1 MKHDTD
7 DWSLML
13 LPDPEGRK
21 PVRRVQPQRA
31 PAPTP
36 QETPRHP
43 AAILDGMRDRLDG
56 LLHPGKAIAPTRRFY
71 GPDGRVAGLMQIT
84 RRKG

>member
-1 MKHDTD
+1 MRDDTD

-13 LPDPEGRK
+13 LPNPEGRK
-21 PVRRVQPQRA
+21 PARRVQPLRA
-31 PAPTP
+31 PVPTP
-36 QETPRHP
+36 QEAPRHP

-56 LLHPGKAIAPTRRFY
+56 LLHPGNPAVPVKRFY
-71 GPDGRVAGLMQIT
+71 RNGRVDGFMQIV